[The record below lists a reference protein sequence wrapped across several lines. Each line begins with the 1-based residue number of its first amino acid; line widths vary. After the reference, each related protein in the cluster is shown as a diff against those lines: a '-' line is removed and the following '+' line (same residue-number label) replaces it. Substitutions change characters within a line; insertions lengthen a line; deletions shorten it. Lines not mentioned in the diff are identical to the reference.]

1 MVVPFLPATNI
12 FFRVGFVVAE
22 RVLYLSSIGSC
33 LLTVLGFTLLSKFP
47 LGKKVSKGLTLDIW
61 SLSRVQHAHMAC
73 NPYNSDV
80 DPHIETSR
88 NPRWKTMLW
97 RRGEEMKRGMHRK
110 PPRLNT

>member
-1 MVVPFLPATNI
+1 MVVPFLPATNT

-73 NPYNSDV
+73 NPYNSDM
-80 DPHIETSR
+80 DPHRDIQE
-88 NPRWKTMLW
+88 PTMENDAL
-97 RRGEEMKRGMHRK
+97 EKRGGNEAR
-110 PPRLNT
+110 NA